1 MMTTLDP
8 YPMECCLVCKK
19 YTEFL
24 LNKKPSSFFS
34 TKIIPGMIFFS
45 DKVRRSIRRHLFDN
59 FCRVHKRVLGVLVF
73 CEHIHNFIK
82 YKGINS
88 GQNYVPRSI
97 SNPKLSTRDK
107 ELIKSLITLRC
118 FSG

>member
-1 MMTTLDP
+1 
-8 YPMECCLVCKK
+8 
-19 YTEFL
+19 
-24 LNKKPSSFFS
+24 
-34 TKIIPGMIFFS
+34 
-45 DKVRRSIRRHLFDN
+45 
-59 FCRVHKRVLGVLVF
+59 LVF